1 MLTRPPKA
9 YLVVVD
15 DDPHVLGALRFA
27 FETEGYEVR
36 TCGSG
41 EELLACPPSE
51 PHTCLI
57 VDERL
62 PGISGLEAISQ
73 LRSLG
78 IRAPAILITTH
89 PSLPV
94 RLRAATAKVEIVE
107 KPLLDATLGQKV
119 RAALAC

>member
-1 MLTRPPKA
+1 MLSRPPKA

-15 DDPHVLGALRFA
+15 DDPHVLSALRFA
-27 FETEGYEVR
+27 FETEGYQVR

-41 EELLACPPSE
+41 EELLARPPYD

-62 PGISGLEAISQ
+62 PGMSGLDAIAQ
-73 LRSLG
+73 LRRLG
-78 IRAPAILITTH
+78 VRAPAILITTH

-94 RLRAATAKVEIVE
+94 RHRAAAADVDIVE